1 MDVQLEIA
9 EHVRST
15 PGAEGTVLLDLR
27 SGKYFALNGVGSLLW
42 EAIAAGASRGE
53 ALERL
58 AERFPEVPTDRLGHD
73 ADALLAQLQAK
84 GLLHST
90 DQKRGPSPAKNTMAP
105 AGTPRT
111 EGEGTAA
118 QPGASL
124 FWTLTAYL
132 GLLVSDAVLK
142 ILGFSRFHAMVRRIP
157 TRPAVRSRPAAAQR
171 IVRSVDRASAFYFK
185 RAWCLQR
192 SAVTVA
198 LLRLAGLPAR
208 LVIGV
213 RRVPFYAHAW
223 AELDGRVANDQP
235 AVRRE
240 FEVLETC

>member
-1 MDVQLEIA
+1 MDVQLEIT

-15 PGAEGTVLLDLR
+15 SGAEGTVLLDLR

-42 EAIAAGASRGE
+42 EAIAAGASRNL

-58 AERFPEVPTDRLGHD
+58 AERFPDVPADRLGRD

-84 GLLHST
+84 GLLRST
-90 DQKRGPSPAKNTMAP
+90 DQERRLAPAKGTTAP
-105 AGTPRT
+105 AEPPQT
-111 EGEGTAA
+111 EDHGTAA
-118 QPGASL
+118 RDGASPL
-124 FWTLTAYL
+124 WTLAAYL
-132 GLLVSDAVLK
+132 GLLVSDAALK
-142 ILGFSRFHAMVRRIP
+142 ILGFSRFHVIVRRIP
-157 TRPAVRSRPAAAQR
+157 TRPAVRSQPVAAQR

-213 RRVPFYAHAW
+213 QRVPFYAHAW
-223 AELDGRVANDQP
+223 AELDGRVANDRP

-240 FEVLETC
+240 YEVLETC